1 MLNKILIIT
10 AITISFVS
18 TTGAKST
25 NPYIEI
31 INKQDYGTAIR
42 SVLIQKS
49 KKFNNCYK
57 YKRSNNKCLA
67 MIESEKDNVSMM
79 YRLFELGYNDWIE
92 LLTKRRR
99 NRKGN

>member
-10 AITISFVS
+10 AITISVVS

-31 INKQDYGTAIR
+31 INKQEYGTAIR
-42 SVLIQKS
+42 GVLIQKS
-49 KKFNNCYK
+49 KKFNKCYK
-57 YKRSNNKCLA
+57 HTRNSNKCLA
-67 MIESEKDNVSMM
+67 MIEMEKDNVSMM
-79 YRLFELGYNDWIE
+79 YRLIKLGYSDWLE
-92 LLTKRRR
+92 LLTKKR